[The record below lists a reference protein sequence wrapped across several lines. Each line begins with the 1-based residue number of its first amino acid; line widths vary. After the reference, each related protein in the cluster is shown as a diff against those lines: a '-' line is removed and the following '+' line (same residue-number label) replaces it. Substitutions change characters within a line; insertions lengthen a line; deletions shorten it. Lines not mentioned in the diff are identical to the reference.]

1 MDLTNKLSKLRSEN
15 GVFKGGF
22 TSLSLNQLD
31 KLRGGSGTNYVQCSC
46 NNNNCSCTVTRK

>member
-46 NNNNCSCTVTRK
+46 NNNNCKCTVTRK